1 MRSKYGLTA
10 KSTSAI
16 CILYVF
22 ERETRFELAT
32 LGLEG
37 GCSTTEL
44 LPLKIN
50 HIRGVGR
57 DRTCPE
63 FPRRI
68 YSPLPHHC
76 GVYPGIFNFITSI
89 PAIYLSILRN
99 SIASSVKI
107 ENTKLSILSEF
118 SKLFFHFLQN
128 LFFCS
133 LFLSMLTQ
141 NAKQKRLQ
149 KYDYFI

>member
-1 MRSKYGLTA
+1 MY
-10 KSTSAI
+10 
-16 CILYVF
+16 F

-89 PAIYLSILRN
+89 LVIYLSLSRN
-99 SIASSVKI
+99 SITSSVKI
-107 ENTKLSILSEF
+107 ENTKLSIFSEL
-118 SKLFFHFLQN
+118 SKLFFTFSQN

-133 LFLSMLTQ
+133 LFYSLPTQ
-141 NAKQKRLQ
+141 NATQKRPQ
-149 KYDYFI
+149 IYDYFIY